1 MNYGVKVEG
10 TNETA
15 HRHIDQLRSR
25 KLKDGEKSKEGEID
39 VDIDIEIASEEEA
52 NPIGIEAT
60 SSESVLRRSNRV
72 TKTPVN
78 LRDYVSK

>member
-1 MNYGVKVEG
+1 M
-10 TNETA
+10 
-15 HRHIDQLRSR
+15 
-25 KLKDGEKSKEGEID
+25 KDGEKSKVGEID
-39 VDIDIEIASEEEA
+39 VDIDIEVASEEEA
-52 NPIGIEAT
+52 NPIEIEAT